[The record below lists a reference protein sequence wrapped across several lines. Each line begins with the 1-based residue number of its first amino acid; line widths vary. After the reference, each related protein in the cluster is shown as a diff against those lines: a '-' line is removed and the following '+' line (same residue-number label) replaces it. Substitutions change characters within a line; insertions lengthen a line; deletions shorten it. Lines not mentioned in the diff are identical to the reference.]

1 MHLFHIL
8 GEGMAIWRKSTSVIT
23 VSYVLNQPFFH
34 ETHFDLKEWQTG
46 YRDSNLVDIFLKW
59 KKKKSQPVTSRVKHQ
74 QYLLPMINIWI
85 SKLKCRIMENFYL
98 ILWTGQL
105 HNSEDFSDEISDTNF
120 LFFCF
125 CSLLHNQMCQ
135 IWGKL
140 LTQSTS
146 FPNFQI
152 HCVTKS

>member
-59 KKKKSQPVTSRVKHQ
+59 KKKKKKSACNFKGKTPTVFVT
-74 QYLLPMINIWI
+74 N
-85 SKLKCRIMENFYL
+85 
-98 ILWTGQL
+98 
-105 HNSEDFSDEISDTNF
+105 D
-120 LFFCF
+120 
-125 CSLLHNQMCQ
+125 
-135 IWGKL
+135 
-140 LTQSTS
+140 
-146 FPNFQI
+146 
-152 HCVTKS
+152 